1 MKLKLDVQKST
12 MDGMISEIKHK
23 TLEMNENGEL
33 LKIYEQK
40 CDLLIKQLSETTAEL
55 NENKR
60 RMIGFTQSQQEKDE
74 KIDDLRDSLNTTKI
88 RADELHL
95 QLSYLTINHEKIQE
109 QVAALQITYDD
120 TVDKLHKMNK
130 ARHDLE
136 TKLTDEIERN
146 RSLQDIVRLKE
157 ESIIKRQQDLE
168 DLDRKIIDLERVLET
183 VEIKKQADARQFE
196 LTKKQ
201 LTD

>member
-1 MKLKLDVQKST
+1 M
-12 MDGMISEIKHK
+12 
-23 TLEMNENGEL
+23 
-33 LKIYEQK
+33 
-40 CDLLIKQLSETTAEL
+40 
-55 NENKR
+55 
-60 RMIGFTQSQQEKDE
+60 
-74 KIDDLRDSLNTTKI
+74 
-88 RADELHL
+88 
-95 QLSYLTINHEKIQE
+95 
-109 QVAALQITYDD
+109 QVTYDN

-168 DLDRKIIDLERVLET
+168 DLDRKIIELERVLET

-196 LTKKQ
+196 LAKKQ
-201 LTD
+201 LTDQLASSQDLLKVEKETRDMWI

>member
-1 MKLKLDVQKST
+1 M
-12 MDGMISEIKHK
+12 
-23 TLEMNENGEL
+23 
-33 LKIYEQK
+33 
-40 CDLLIKQLSETTAEL
+40 
-55 NENKR
+55 
-60 RMIGFTQSQQEKDE
+60 
-74 KIDDLRDSLNTTKI
+74 
-88 RADELHL
+88 

-196 LTKKQ
+196 LTKK
-201 LTD
+201 